1 MPSPGPISNGYLT
14 QQKSLL
20 TFCCWMLI
28 AQVQFTVTYLI
39 YINCKIR

>member
-14 QQKSLL
+14 QQKKFANFLL
-20 TFCCWMLI
+20 LD